1 MIYTSL
7 EYNSFT
13 LHTVFTLQ
21 NVSFFKKILKM
32 RLFNFQVMQIP
43 VILLYMLPKTIFNV
57 FKLFLKIKVLCWL
70 LF

>member
-21 NVSFFKKILKM
+21 NVSFLKKNLKM